1 MIFGRGQVL
10 LESYN
15 MFAACEFVFEGLKV
29 VEGLFEVLAIIEG
42 KLFEEEFIVGSF
54 VL

>member
-1 MIFGRGQVL
+1 
-10 LESYN
+10 